1 MGDRLP
7 HGRARSGGSARTMR
21 TGAER
26 IAFIRANTRVHP
38 VPHAPEIRLHLADEA
53 MELWQKTEAELEEM
67 NLPPPFW
74 AFAWAGGQALARY
87 LLDHRE
93 TVAGRHVL
101 DFATGSGL
109 AAIAAAIAGA
119 ARVTACDIDA
129 HAQSATELNAALN
142 RTELEILHD
151 DLLTQ
156 APPPVDV
163 IMCGDVFYEEPM
175 AARVLPWLEQAC
187 SSGTRVLVGDPG
199 RTYLPRE
206 RLRLLATYDVEVN
219 RSLED
224 LSVKRTSV
232 FDLLAPDAT

>member
-1 MGDRLP
+1 
-7 HGRARSGGSARTMR
+7 MR
-21 TGAER
+21 TGAQR

-53 MELWQKTEAELEEM
+53 MDLWQKTEAELEKM

-93 TVAGRHVL
+93 TVAGRVVL

-109 AAIAAAIAGA
+109 AAIAAARAGA
-119 ARVTACDIDA
+119 AKVIACDIDA

-142 RTELEILHD
+142 GVALDIVHEDMLE
-151 DLLTQ
+151 Q
-156 APPPVDV
+156 VPPPVDLL
-163 IMCGDVFYEEPM
+163 MCGDVFYEKPM
-175 AARVLPWLEQAC
+175 AARVLPWLDRAC
-187 SSGTRVLVGDPG
+187 RAGTRVLVGDPG
-199 RTYLPRE
+199 RTYLPRD
-206 RLRLLATYDVEVN
+206 RLRRLATYDVEVN

-232 FDLLAPDAT
+232 FDLLPPAPA